1 MELRSI
7 TDISVAPEISRERR
21 IPDGGARTARRPG
34 GLPDRG
40 GRPSVLATADRFGSP
55 HTSLITWLVARD
67 ARTVALAL
75 DRRSQHFR
83 NLQENPRA
91 CLEVLG
97 DGLVAKA
104 AGGVRVATEQM
115 HSAPFPCAMVEVEL
129 EEVRDHTVLGAVFQS
144 PSYSYGP
151 GKEHRH
157 GVAAA
162 VLEELKV
169 AGRNR

>member
-1 MELRSI
+1 MEEPELRDALEAFL
-7 TDISVAPEISRERR
+7 T
-21 IPDGGARTARRPG
+21 
-34 GLPDRG
+34 G
-40 GRPSVLATADRFGSP
+40 GRPAVLATADRSGVP
-55 HTSLITWLVARD
+55 HTSLVTWLVARD

-104 AGGVRVATEQM
+104 AGRARVAREQM
-115 HSAPFPCAMVEVEL
+115 NSAPFPCAAVEVEL
-129 EEVRDHTVLGAVFQS
+129 EEVRDHSVPGVVFRG
-144 PSYSYGP
+144 PSYSYAP

-157 GVAAA
+157 GVEAA
-162 VLEELKV
+162 VLGELRV
-169 AGRNR
+169 LEGRA